1 MGYVRD
7 NDTQPEKVRNVGR
20 CREGLKTE
28 VLVRL
33 GRPVYVEQF

>member
-7 NDTQPEKVRNVGR
+7 NDTQPEKVRNVSR
-20 CREGLKTE
+20 CRESLKTE

-33 GRPVYVEQF
+33 GQLVYVE